1 MVLSNAQKAELHKSI
16 LGYMKKNGFEESFE
30 VFRKATG
37 NLEVE
42 SKHEVMLETKWRS
55 IVRLQKK
62 IFQLESA
69 NRQLTEDLQSVGKG
83 KKLDASMALPREPQ
97 KHTLTGHRAPITA
110 VVFHPV
116 YNVVASASEDATI
129 KIWDYESGKFERSL
143 QGHQDAVQDVAF
155 NQSGTLLASCSA
167 DLSIKIWNF
176 ETYECTKTL
185 NGHDHNVSSVCF
197 VPSGDY
203 VVSASRDK
211 NIKLWEIASGYCVR
225 TYSGHDAWVRR
236 VQVSPDGIL
245 IASASMDQSVRT
257 WNLKTG
263 ESVRICRDHDHVV
276 ETLCF
281 SNAKADTYI
290 TRMLAEEKTG
300 ASTTEI
306 ALAQA
311 QAKKDGKDGKDEK
324 QKEDLGGAFL
334 ISGSRDRTIKIWQV
348 NTGVCVKTFQGHD
361 NWVRQVLIHPSG
373 RFIVSC
379 GDDKTIRVWDL
390 AAKGRNI
397 SKIEN
402 AHKSFVSSID
412 WNKSFPLLASGAM
425 DNTVQLWE
433 CR

>member
-1 MVLSNAQKAELHKSI
+1 MVLSNSQKVELHKSI
-16 LGYMKKNGFEESFE
+16 LGYLKKNGFEESYQ
-30 VFRKATG
+30 VFKKAAG

-42 SKHEVMLETKWRS
+42 AKHEAMLETKWRS

-69 NRQLTEDLQSVGKG
+69 NRQLTEDLASVGKG
-83 KKLDASMALPREPQ
+83 KKLDASLALPREPQ
-97 KHTLTGHRAPITA
+97 KHTLTGHRAPITS
-110 VVFHPV
+110 VMFHPV
-116 YNVVASASEDATI
+116 YNVVASSSEDATI

-155 NQSGTLLASCSA
+155 NTKGDLLASCSA

-176 ETYECTKTL
+176 ETYECVKTL

-197 VPSGDY
+197 SPSGDF

-211 NIKLWEIASGYCVR
+211 NIKLWEIASGHCVR
-225 TYSGHDAWVRR
+225 TYTGHDAWVRR
-236 VQVSPDGIL
+236 VQVSPDGTL
-245 IASASMDQSVRT
+245 IASASMDQTVRI

-263 ESVRICRDHDHVV
+263 ESLRVGRDHDHVV

-281 SNAKADTYI
+281 SNAKADSYI
-290 TRMLAEEKTG
+290 TKMLAEEKTG
-300 ASTTEI
+300 TSSTDL
-306 ALAQA
+306 ALV
-311 QAKKDGKDGKDEK
+311 AKKEGKDKDGKEA
-324 QKEDLGGAFL
+324 KEEVGGLFI

-348 NTGVCVKTFQGHD
+348 STGACVKTLQGHD

-390 AAKGRNI
+390 SKGGRN
-397 SKIEN
+397 SFKIES

>member
-1 MVLSNAQKAELHKSI
+1 
-16 LGYMKKNGFEESFE
+16 
-30 VFRKATG
+30 
-37 NLEVE
+37 LEVE
-42 SKHEVMLETKWRS
+42 AKHETMLETKWRS

-62 IFQLESA
+62 IFQLESS
-69 NRQLTEDLQSVGKG
+69 NRQLTEDLASVGKG
-83 KKLDASMALPREPQ
+83 KKLDASLALPREPQ
-97 KHTLTGHRAPITA
+97 KHTLTGHRAPITS
-110 VVFHPV
+110 VMFHPV
-116 YNVVASASEDATI
+116 YNVVASSSEDATI

-155 NQSGTLLASCSA
+155 NASGTFLASCSA

-176 ETYECTKTL
+176 ETYECIKTL

-197 VPSGDY
+197 VPSGDF

-211 NIKLWEIASGYCVR
+211 NIKLWEISTGYCIR
-225 TYSGHDAWVRR
+225 TYTGHDAWVRR
-236 VQVSPDGIL
+236 VQVSPDGTL
-245 IASASMDQSVRT
+245 IASASMDQTVRI
-257 WNLKTG
+257 WNLKSG
-263 ESVRICRDHDHVV
+263 ESVRIGRDHDHVV

-281 SNAKADTYI
+281 SNAKADQFI
-290 TRMLAEEKTG
+290 TKMLAEEKTG
-300 ASTTEI
+300 SSSTDVATTST
-306 ALAQA
+306 
-311 QAKKDGKDGKDEK
+311 KKEGKDGKDKDEK
-324 QKEDLGGAFL
+324 KEEVGGL
-334 ISGSRDRTIKIWQV
+334 YIISGSRDRTIKIWQV
-348 NTGVCVKTFQGHD
+348 STGACVKTLQGHD

-390 AAKGRNI
+390 SKAGRNTF
-397 SKIEN
+397 KIEN